1 MVQHDSKGDYVLVL
15 QSNGSAKRVDVETRT
30 IEGDQVIVTGDLKE
44 GDTLTISQ
52 NGNGGPSGPF
62 GGGN

>member
-52 NGNGGPSGPF
+52 NANGRPTGPF